1 MAIQD
6 LEELAISLRG
16 HRDEDPLV
24 NETGLDCPGECD
36 RSLSGLGIPFQLLPH
51 LPIFAVEV
59 DGQFVEQLCFLDRP
73 VGFAALGRLCQRV
86 GAAAAARALS
96 VTPENR
102 RFRPTCFQLGS
113 PAHPGACTRS
123 YPQAAYWRSTLKA

>member
-24 NETGLDCPGECD
+24 NETSLDCPGECG

-51 LPIFAVEV
+51 LPDFAVEV

-73 VGFAALGRLCQRV
+73 VGFAALGRLSPRV
-86 GAAAAARALS
+86 GGRRRSSALCDAGE
-96 VTPENR
+96 PEV
-102 RFRPTCFQLGS
+102 PPHLLPVGP
-113 PAHPGACTRS
+113 PAQPGACTRP
-123 YPQAAYWRSTLKA
+123 YPQAAD